1 MRRAFLFVNK
11 VVICLKGRRPSE
23 QRGAGTR
30 SSGQDQ
36 QKMPRS
42 YLSSGKGRP
51 DFHTEH
57 ST

>member
-23 QRGAGTR
+23 QRGAGIR

-36 QKMPRS
+36 QDAKI
-42 YLSSGKGRP
+42 LSIIR
-51 DFHTEH
+51 
-57 ST
+57 